1 MVRNTIQTGL
11 RLSAP
16 LGRDKCVSL
25 VRGLQTVWV
34 VRAAQISPCPLSA
47 REPSPLFAWLISI
60 VLKVSAKAPL
70 PTGSPPGYVLSCQVG
85 SAGNARRT
93 ETVSFHAKAEPKLR
107 KYLCAEKKI
116 TCL

>member
-1 MVRNTIQTGL
+1 M
-11 RLSAP
+11 
-16 LGRDKCVSL
+16 SL

-93 ETVSFHAKAEPKLR
+93 ETVSFHFKAEPKLR